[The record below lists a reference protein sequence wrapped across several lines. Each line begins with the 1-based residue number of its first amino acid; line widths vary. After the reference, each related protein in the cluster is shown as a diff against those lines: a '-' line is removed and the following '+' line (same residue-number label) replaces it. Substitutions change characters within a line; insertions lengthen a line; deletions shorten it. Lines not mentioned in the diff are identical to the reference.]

1 MDYATPNIEADHSKQ
16 VEYYSTAVG
25 DADVWN
31 IRYGYTPT
39 NAATLDDDYTIV
51 KKIADESMQ
60 PGHEYSADEDTYPP
74 DALDPRTNIWDL
86 GDDPLLFAKQRS
98 DYIESLWKNPKFE
111 ERIIG
116 PQGEF
121 PVLKRCMDQL
131 LFQYA
136 RAMGLAV
143 KYVGGEYMSRA
154 HRGQPGA
161 GDPLTPVPAARQRE
175 ALDFIA
181 QHAFA
186 ADAFVLSPAL
196 LNRMSTDQWTH
207 WGIANGFANATY
219 RLDYAFNDRALA
231 IQNAL
236 LSGLLAPNLM
246 ARLREGESHVTQPF
260 RLAEMFDKLTKS
272 LWGEV
277 GGASAAGM
285 KALDGPS
292 TRRELQRA
300 YVDKLAA
307 LMVAPAPG
315 TPDDAR
321 ALARLQLTRIDQRI
335 SAAMAGKATLGDNTR
350 AHFLESR
357 ARIKRALEAQRQAD
371 VVAAGPRGP
380 GGNVV
385 AQ

>member
-16 VEYYSTAVG
+16 GEYYSTAVG

-39 NAATLDDDYTIV
+39 SGASLDEDYAIV
-51 KKIADESMQ
+51 TKIADESME
-60 PGHEYSADEDTYPP
+60 PGHEYSADEDTYPA

-111 ERIIG
+111 QRIIG

-121 PVLKRCMDQL
+121 PVLRRCMDQL

-143 KYVGGEYMSRA
+143 KYVGGQYMSRA
-154 HRGQPGA
+154 HRGQPLA
-161 GDPLTPVPAARQRE
+161 GDPLTPVPAVRQRE
-175 ALDFIA
+175 ALDFLA

-186 ADAFVLSPAL
+186 ADAFTVTPAL

-207 WGIANGFANATY
+207 WGIANGFANASY
-219 RLDYAFNDRALA
+219 RLDYAFNDRAFA

-236 LSGLLAPNLM
+236 LSGLMTPNLM
-246 ARLREGESHVTQPF
+246 ARVREGESHSTEPF

-277 GGASAAGM
+277 GGTSAAGM
-285 KALDGPS
+285 KALEGPS
-292 TRRELQRA
+292 TRRDLQRA

-307 LMVAPAPG
+307 LVVSPAPG

-335 SAAMAGKATLGDNTR
+335 TTAMAGKTTLGDYTR
-350 AHFLESR
+350 AHFLETR
-357 ARIKRALEAQRQAD
+357 ARIKRALEAQRETDTAP
-371 VVAAGPRGP
+371 AGGR
-380 GGNVV
+380 GGNS
-385 AQ
+385 ALQ